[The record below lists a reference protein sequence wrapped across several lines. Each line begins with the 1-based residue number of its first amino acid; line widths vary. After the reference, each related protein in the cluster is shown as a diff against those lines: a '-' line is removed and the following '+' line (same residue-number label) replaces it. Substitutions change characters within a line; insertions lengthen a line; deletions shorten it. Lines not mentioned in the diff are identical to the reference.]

1 MIPRQS
7 VVGPP
12 RPANGRLS
20 ADVHA
25 EVYAGRQ
32 ELVRRAGDPQVLV
45 PAVVLDRAL
54 LGAALRHW
62 LTGGA

>member
-1 MIPRQS
+1 MITCQPA
-7 VVGPP
+7 VVAS
-12 RPANGRLS
+12 RPARGRLS
-20 ADVHA
+20 VDAHA
-25 EVYAGRQ
+25 ELYAGRQ